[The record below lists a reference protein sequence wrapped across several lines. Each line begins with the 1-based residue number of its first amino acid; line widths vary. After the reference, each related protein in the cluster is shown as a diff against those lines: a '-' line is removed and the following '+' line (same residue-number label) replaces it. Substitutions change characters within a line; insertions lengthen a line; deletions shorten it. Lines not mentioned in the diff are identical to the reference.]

1 MRTVEGQ
8 RTNAGPHIILSRN
21 VIGAIVSSAKSSR
34 VLADIHDHMAMWLT
48 AGQADEWMAAEPDAA
63 MAMLLA
69 NYSPVGTRI
78 DRPEDR
84 QAD

>member
-1 MRTVEGQ
+1 
-8 RTNAGPHIILSRN
+8 
-21 VIGAIVSSAKSSR
+21 
-34 VLADIHDHMAMWLT
+34 MAMWLT
-48 AGQADEWMAAEPDAA
+48 AGQADEWLAAEPDAA

-84 QAD
+84 QADGTQGPAGRPQSSYLIF